1 MPAHTPSQE
10 PHRSIATAR
19 RALRHAW
26 ERYLDV
32 RSDDVVRQTIN
43 RGFLQVVALFAL
55 IALPAAAISLLIGDS
70 PFVALGYAAY
80 LPFAALIAWLARRGG
95 SGGALLLA
103 LLVAVLVA
111 VGFRPE
117 TYVDPVIV
125 HVAFVVPAVIAALF
139 VRPAAGFAAVLIQL
153 LLFVVVLSA
162 RGVEPSATARFVVI
176 AAVDLLGIMVPI
188 YIVARLY
195 RGTVQ
200 RLSQTRA
207 GLDAL
212 VSARTADLRRVMAL
226 REHDVTAVVHDIHN
240 QMQLVRSAVD
250 ELLLDAAD
258 AGVSRDTLAQAERR
272 AGMAVRSAVSL
283 VDDLRTAVLL
293 DNAVLRVRRRPV
305 DLASLVLRTVD
316 QHSAQ
321 IAQAGCRLTLD
332 VGEQLPPVWVDAG
345 KLERVLANLLGN
357 AIKYTRQVGQGRGE
371 IRIALGPEG
380 SGVRLTVSDNGRGM
394 EAEALAR
401 LGQPFTRLASARGTE
416 GMGIGVYI
424 SRGIV
429 ELHGG
434 RLSYDSAGPG
444 KGTTATV
451 WLPTRSRSSPD
462 LPGQAEDE
470 EIAA

>member
-1 MPAHTPSQE
+1 MPAHSPSQE
-10 PHRSIATAR
+10 SHGGIAAAR
-19 RALRHAW
+19 RALRRAW
-26 ERYLDV
+26 ERYLHV

-43 RGFLQVVALFAL
+43 RGFLQVVALLAL
-55 IALPAAAISLLIGDS
+55 IALPAAAISLLIGD
-70 PFVALGYAAY
+70 PPLLALAY
-80 LPFAALIAWLARRGG
+80 GAFLPFTALIAWLTRRGG
-95 SGGALLLA
+95 SGGAVLLA
-103 LLVAVLVA
+103 LLVAVLVV

-117 TYVDPVIV
+117 TYVSPVIV

-139 VRPAAGFAAVLIQL
+139 VRPVAGFAAVLIQL
-153 LLFVVVLSA
+153 LLFALALSA
-162 RGVEPSATARFVVI
+162 RGVEPGATTRFLVV

-188 YIVARLY
+188 YIVARLF
-195 RGTVQ
+195 RETVQ

-212 VSARTADLRRVMAL
+212 VSARTADLRRLMAL

-258 AGVSRDTLAQAERR
+258 AGVSRDALAQAERR
-272 AGMAVRSAVSL
+272 AGIAVRSAVSL

-293 DNAVLRVRRRPV
+293 DNAVLRVQRRPV
-305 DLASLVLRTVD
+305 DLAALVRRTVD
-316 QHSAQ
+316 QHSVQ

-332 VGEQLPPVWVDAG
+332 VGEETPAVWADAG

-357 AIKYTRQVGQGRGE
+357 AIKYTRQVEQGRGE

-380 SGVRLTVSDNGRGM
+380 GGVRLMVSDNGRGM
-394 EAEALAR
+394 DAEALAL
-401 LGQPFTRLASARGTE
+401 LGQPFMRLASARGTE

-434 RLSYDSAGPG
+434 RLSYVSPGPG
-444 KGTTATV
+444 RGTTATV
-451 WLPTRSRSSPD
+451 WLPIRSRSPND
-462 LPGQAEDE
+462 LTGLAEDE